1 MEVVQGRKVIVIG
14 GSLAG
19 LFAAAASASAGAD
32 TTIIERDV
40 LPTEP
45 SPRRGVPQSRQPH
58 VLLHRGLLAAQE
70 LLPGL
75 REDLIRHGAAH
86 FDSGAM
92 PWLSEYGWLPTWI
105 PSFELVSAT
114 RPLLEHVVRQR
125 VRELP
130 NVVIH
135 EGVRVSQLRR
145 SAGKWQAECED
156 ATMSEADIVI
166 DASGRSS
173 RLSHWL
179 SGLGYPVQ
187 EPHTIDAHFGYAC
200 RVYRANGSVP
210 LSTGLMI
217 VASPA
222 SDTGALAIPVE
233 DDKWLVVS
241 AGYGDRRPSRET
253 DEFLPFLDG
262 LRDRAIADL
271 VRRLEPISDVA
282 IYRQTANRRN
292 TFGRSRAWPAN
303 LIVVGDAYCAFNP
316 IYGQGITVAACQA
329 LLVRDALAKRR
340 ALRTVRLQRRIAA
353 VADLPWSVATS
364 EELRRPTTAG
374 KQSRSQQ
381 LMSRWSAEL
390 AQLMTRGD
398 RGAYRAFTRVYHL
411 MGGPIALF
419 HPALFLSAG
428 RAAIRGLP
436 PPAPR
441 PAILDSFAPEG
452 SPTAAS
458 PEPGV
463 REPRHQEP

>member
-1 MEVVQGRKVIVIG
+1 
-14 GSLAG
+14 
-19 LFAAAASASAGAD
+19 
-32 TTIIERDV
+32 
-40 LPTEP
+40 
-45 SPRRGVPQSRQPH
+45 
-58 VLLHRGLLAAQE
+58 
-70 LLPGL
+70 
-75 REDLIRHGAAH
+75 
-86 FDSGAM
+86 
-92 PWLSEYGWLPTWI
+92 
-105 PSFELVSAT
+105 
-114 RPLLEHVVRQR
+114 
-125 VRELP
+125 
-130 NVVIH
+130 
-135 EGVRVSQLRR
+135 
-145 SAGKWQAECED
+145 
-156 ATMSEADIVI
+156 VI

-241 AGYGDRRPSRET
+241 AGYGDRRPSREI

-340 ALRTVRLQRRIAA
+340 VLRTVRLQRRIAA

-364 EELRRPTTAG
+364 EDLRRPTTAG

-411 MGGPIALF
+411 MAGPIALL

-452 SPTAAS
+452 LPTAPS